1 MDASMDELSIEIE
14 STTQNSVKAIDLL
27 IGRLDNLRVSL
38 QNIVKEAGNFSNL
51 KKDLEDISK
60 NIGGK
65 TISNQ
70 TTPFANYGNLEQQL
84 RYVGVDKDR
93 LGLTEGKSL
102 DESYARLTS
111 RIKTTN
117 EEITKYALNNNK
129 VVTISEKT
137 RNELS
142 GVKVTLKEVGDEAN
156 NASDKSNKFGNVFS
170 SIGAKITGTYLALR
184 KITDSLA
191 KAIKKSADYEEAL
204 NLFTVTMGENAKD
217 AAQWVEKF
225 SNALYLDPANVMQY
239 MGSFNSLTKGLGVG
253 AENSYLMS
261 RNLTQ
266 LTYDLA
272 SFKNLNFDTAFR
284 KLQSA
289 MSGEIEPLI
298 LVAIICE
305 YYRKRSE
312 PTNVG
317 CDSLNYC

>member
-14 STTQNSVKAIDLL
+14 STTKDSANAIDLL
-27 IGRLDNLRVSL
+27 IGKLDKLRLSL
-38 QNIVKEAGNFSNL
+38 QNVVKESSNFSQLKNNL
-51 KKDLEDISK
+51 ENISK
-60 NIGGK
+60 SVSTK
-65 TISNQ
+65 TSSQ
-70 TTPFANYGNLEQQL
+70 GLSSLGDYGSKEQQL
-84 RYVGVDKDR
+84 RQLGVTGDLNDNA
-93 LGLTEGKSL
+93 
-102 DESYARLTS
+102 YAKLTS

-117 EEITKYALNNNK
+117 DEISKYVLNNNK
-129 VVTISEKT
+129 VITVSEKT
-137 RNELS
+137 RNGLTN
-142 GVKVTLKEVGDEAN
+142 VKVSLKEVGDEAN
-156 NASDKSNKFGNVFS
+156 SASDKGDKLGNVFS
-170 SIGAKITGTYLALR
+170 SIGAKITSTYLILR
-184 KITDSLA
+184 QVTDKVA
-191 KAIKKSADYEEAL
+191 DFIKESANYEEAL
-204 NLFTVTMGENAKD
+204 NLFMVTMGDNAQD
-217 AAQWVEKF
+217 AYKWVTRF
-225 SNALYLDPANVMQY
+225 SNALYLDPSNVMQY

-272 SFKNLNFDTAFR
+272 SFKNLDFDTAFR

>member
-14 STTQNSVKAIDLL
+14 STTKDSANAIDLL
-27 IGRLDNLRVSL
+27 IGKLDKLRLSL
-38 QNIVKEAGNFSNL
+38 QNVVKESSNFSQLKNNL
-51 KKDLEDISK
+51 ENISK
-60 NIGGK
+60 SVSTK
-65 TISNQ
+65 TSSQ
-70 TTPFANYGNLEQQL
+70 RLSSLGDYGSKEQQL
-84 RYVGVDKDR
+84 RQLGVTGDLNDNA
-93 LGLTEGKSL
+93 
-102 DESYARLTS
+102 YAKLTS

-117 EEITKYALNNNK
+117 DEISKYVLNNNK
-129 VVTISEKT
+129 VITVSEKT
-137 RNELS
+137 RNGLTN
-142 GVKVTLKEVGDEAN
+142 VKVSLKEVGDEAN
-156 NASDKSNKFGNVFS
+156 STSDKGDKLGNVFS
-170 SIGAKITGTYLALR
+170 SIGAKITGTYLILR
-184 KITDSLA
+184 QVTDKVA
-191 KAIKKSADYEEAL
+191 DFIKESANYEESL
-204 NLFTVTMGENAKD
+204 NLFMVTMGDNAQD
-217 AAQWVEKF
+217 AYKWATRF
-225 SNALYLDPANVMQY
+225 SNALYLDPSNVMQY

-272 SFKNLNFDTAFR
+272 SFKNLDFDTAFR